1 LYRHDWTDDNSLA
14 TLNPMNGGTKWE
26 QAALVI
32 RQEIASGRLQ
42 PGDRVMGEL
51 DLAERCGISR
61 GTARDAL
68 TRLVAEGVLSP
79 GSPRTVAKR
88 ELLTVSLTRAAERVH
103 GREEATKGADA
114 FLGEAERAGRE
125 PGQEILPL
133 MVANASD
140 QVASLL
146 GLHPLAL
153 VVGRQL
159 IRSAGGTRHNMI
171 TFWFP
176 FDVAD
181 GTPLMRPDSIE
192 EGSLAWLERRY
203 GTLEH
208 CPATIWTRPPTQ
220 AEAEILAIPPNVH
233 VLEVWR
239 TTVSMPGRLPVVTS
253 VSIWPG
259 DRAVLRI
266 EI

>member
-1 LYRHDWTDDNSLA
+1 
-14 TLNPMNGGTKWE
+14 MNGTTKWE
-26 QAALVI
+26 QAALEI
-32 RQEIASGRLQ
+32 RQEIASGRLR
-42 PGDRVMGEL
+42 PGDKVPGEL

-68 TRLVAEGVLSP
+68 QRLVAEGVLTP

-88 ELLTVSLTRAAERVH
+88 ELLTVSLTRSAELVTLGESPTR
-103 GREEATKGADA
+103 GADA
-114 FLGEAERAGRE
+114 FLGEAARAGRE
-125 PGQEILPL
+125 PGQEIMPII
-133 MVANASD
+133 VANASD

-146 GLHPLAL
+146 GLTSLAL

-159 IRSAGGTRHNMI
+159 VRSAGGTRHNMI

-181 GTPLMRPDSIE
+181 GTPLLRPDSIE
-192 EGSLAWLERRY
+192 EGSMTWLETRY
-203 GTLEH
+203 GKLDH
-208 CPATIWTRPPTQ
+208 CPATIGTRPPAP

-239 TTVSMPGRLPVVTS
+239 TTVMQGGLPVVTS
-253 VSIWPG
+253 VGVYPG

-266 EI
+266 EV